1 MVRSPAPPSVKPSVG
16 WAAALRCRVGGIR
29 GAWGCTRGSF
39 DRTPLA
45 RLARDTT
52 RAAESQQ
59 TGRHLAGTVVRDAP
73 HRACGGAYGSCHMC
87 TAGVPLCGVN
97 ARVEGP
103 CPHPIHCVPTLCR
116 RGAPCR
122 TRWGT
127 GSSSHPCA
135 LSRVLHA
142 PSARLRSPPGARHRE
157 GNLETRGKSSPTTK
171 AGPSRSPRAVRHLHE
186 SFPTSDPPLRAPHA
200 PAFAFEAERAD
211 TRWRTLGPGLLQ
223 EVRGACTPCTLLTDA
238 LTTPQ
243 LHRSRDALP
252 FQILRRNLRGEE
264 LVG

>member
-1 MVRSPAPPSVKPSVG
+1 MPAS
-16 WAAALRCRVGGIR
+16 
-29 GAWGCTRGSF
+29 
-39 DRTPLA
+39 
-45 RLARDTT
+45 
-52 RAAESQQ
+52 
-59 TGRHLAGTVVRDAP
+59 
-73 HRACGGAYGSCHMC
+73 Y
-87 TAGVPLCGVN
+87 PLCADPMPPWGSLPHEMGYRVFVTPVCPIESA
-97 ARVEGP
+97 ARP
-103 CPHPIHCVPTLCR
+103 FCTPQI
-116 RGAPCR
+116 A
-122 TRWGT
+122 
-127 GSSSHPCA
+127 A
-135 LSRVLHA
+135 
-142 PSARLRSPPGARHRE
+142 GARHRE